1 MKIRVKNKWNDKNK
15 ERTPEE
21 TGSVLSF
28 NFWKIASANVMHM
41 ENEGFQTDTHFQR
54 LDVIAEFT
62 AFLVHV
68 VDRVI
73 SSKDYAAEDRQAL
86 ITALALNLA
95 KTMHDNRRDVSDDK
109 ETDFR
114 NEYINLMNERMSEYS
129 NFTFEE
135 DNQPGFQVRRCV
147 GEHVRDVM
155 GEKDNKWVPDQVIDI
170 EIPDAMKAF
179 KRVTRGMLWIS
190 KHVIASGAWQWR
202 FMVGHKKSRYGFS
215 PVPAFYG
222 VK

>member
-1 MKIRVKNKWNDKNK
+1 MKLRVKNKWNDKSK

-62 AFLVHV
+62 IFLVHV

-73 SSKDYAAEDRQAL
+73 SSKDYTAEARQEL

-114 NEYINLMNERMSEYS
+114 NDYITLMNERMSEYS
-129 NFTFEE
+129 NFTFDEG
-135 DNQPGFQVRRCV
+135 NQPGFQVRRCV

-155 GEKDNKWVPDQVIDI
+155 GEKDNKWIPDQVIDI

-179 KRVTRGMLWIS
+179 KRVTRG
-190 KHVIASGAWQWR
+190 VI
-202 FMVGHKKSRYGFS
+202 
-215 PVPAFYG
+215 
-222 VK
+222 

>member
-1 MKIRVKNKWNDKNK
+1 MKIRVKNKWNDKTK
-15 ERTPEE
+15 ERTPED

-73 SSKDYAAEDRQAL
+73 SSKDFSAEDRQAL

-114 NEYINLMNERMSEYS
+114 NEYISLMNDRMSEYS

-135 DNQPGFQVRRCV
+135 GNQPGFQVRRCV

-155 GEKDNKWVPDQVIDI
+155 GEKDNKWIPDQVIDI

-179 KRVTRGMLWIS
+179 KKVTRG
-190 KHVIASGAWQWR
+190 VI
-202 FMVGHKKSRYGFS
+202 
-215 PVPAFYG
+215 
-222 VK
+222 

>member
-1 MKIRVKNKWNDKNK
+1 MKIRIKNKWNDKDK
-15 ERTPEE
+15 VRTPEE

-41 ENEGFQTDTHFQR
+41 ENEGFQTDTHFMR

-73 SSKDYAAEDRQAL
+73 SSKDYSAEDRHAL

-114 NEYINLMNERMSEYS
+114 NKYITLMNERMSEYS

-135 DNQPGFQVRRCV
+135 DNQPGFQLRRCV
-147 GEHVRDVM
+147 GEHVREVM
-155 GEKDNKWVPDQVIDI
+155 GEKDNKWIPDQVIDI

-179 KRVTRGMLWIS
+179 KRVTRGVL
-190 KHVIASGAWQWR
+190 
-202 FMVGHKKSRYGFS
+202 
-215 PVPAFYG
+215 
-222 VK
+222 

>member
-1 MKIRVKNKWNDKNK
+1 MKIRVKNKWNDKNR

-73 SSKDYAAEDRQAL
+73 SSKQYSAEDRQAL
-86 ITALALNLA
+86 ITGLALNLA

-114 NEYINLMNERMSEYS
+114 SEYISLMNEFPAIQLQVLTLCSASEW
-129 NFTFEE
+129 FTERLTRYPILL
-135 DNQPGFQVRRCV
+135 DSLLSTAARSPLVSYRSQRLS
-147 GEHVRDVM
+147 GE
-155 GEKDNKWVPDQVIDI
+155 
-170 EIPDAMKAF
+170 
-179 KRVTRGMLWIS
+179 S
-190 KHVIASGAWQWR
+190 
-202 FMVGHKKSRYGFS
+202 
-215 PVPAFYG
+215 
-222 VK
+222 

>member
-1 MKIRVKNKWNDKNK
+1 MKIRVKNKWNDKGK
-15 ERTPEE
+15 ERTPVD

-28 NFWKIASANVMHM
+28 NFWKVASANVMHM

-62 AFLVHV
+62 AFFVHV

-73 SSKDYAAEDRQAL
+73 SEKEYSAEDRQAL
-86 ITALALNLA
+86 ITAMALNLA

-109 ETDFR
+109 DTDFR
-114 NEYINLMNERMSEYS
+114 SEYIALMNERMAEYS
-129 NFTFEE
+129 SFNFEE
-135 DNQPGFQVRRCV
+135 GAPGFQMRRCV

-155 GEKDNKWVPDQVIDI
+155 GEKDNKWIPDQVMDI

-179 KRVTRGMLWIS
+179 KRVTRGM
-190 KHVIASGAWQWR
+190 
-202 FMVGHKKSRYGFS
+202 F
-215 PVPAFYG
+215 
-222 VK
+222 

>member
-1 MKIRVKNKWNDKNK
+1 MKLRVKNKWNDKNK

-62 AFLVHV
+62 IFLVHV

-73 SSKDYAAEDRQAL
+73 SAKDFTPEARQEL

-114 NEYINLMNERMSEYS
+114 NDYIALMNERMNEYS
-129 NFTFEE
+129 NFTFDEG
-135 DNQPGFQVRRCV
+135 NQPGFQVRRCV

-155 GEKDNKWVPDQVIDI
+155 GEKDNKWIPDQVIDI

-179 KRVTRGMLWIS
+179 KRVTRG
-190 KHVIASGAWQWR
+190 VI
-202 FMVGHKKSRYGFS
+202 
-215 PVPAFYG
+215 
-222 VK
+222 

>member
-1 MKIRVKNKWNDKNK
+1 MKLEVEMQIRVKNKWNDKSK
-15 ERTPEE
+15 VRTPEE

-73 SSKDYAAEDRQAL
+73 SSKDYSAEDRQAL

-95 KTMHDNRRDVSDDK
+95 KTMHDNRQDVSDDK

-114 NEYINLMNERMSEYS
+114 NEYIALMNERMNEYS

-135 DNQPGFQVRRCV
+135 GNQPGFQVRRCV

-155 GEKDNKWVPDQVIDI
+155 GEKDNKWIPDQVMDI
-170 EIPDAMKAF
+170 EIPDAMKAY
-179 KRVTRGMLWIS
+179 KRVTRGVL
-190 KHVIASGAWQWR
+190 
-202 FMVGHKKSRYGFS
+202 
-215 PVPAFYG
+215 
-222 VK
+222 

>member
-1 MKIRVKNKWNDKNK
+1 MQIRIKNKWNNKGK

-73 SSKDYAAEDRQAL
+73 SSKEYSVENRQAL
-86 ITALALNLA
+86 ITGLALNLA

-109 ETDFR
+109 ETNFR
-114 NEYINLMNERMSEYS
+114 AEYISLMNERMAEYS
-129 NFTFEE
+129 DFTFEE
-135 DNQPGFQVRRCV
+135 GNQPGFQLRRCA
-147 GEHVRDVM
+147 GEHVREVM
-155 GEKDNKWVPDQVIDI
+155 GEKDNKWIPDQVIDI

-179 KRVTRGMLWIS
+179 KRVTRGVL
-190 KHVIASGAWQWR
+190 
-202 FMVGHKKSRYGFS
+202 
-215 PVPAFYG
+215 
-222 VK
+222 

>member
-1 MKIRVKNKWNDKNK
+1 MKIRIKNKWNDKTK
-15 ERTPEE
+15 ERSPEE
-21 TGSVLSF
+21 TGSILSF
-28 NFWKIASANVMHM
+28 NFWKIASANVMHL

-54 LDVIAEFT
+54 LDIIAEFT

-73 SSKDYAAEDRQAL
+73 SDKEYSAEARQAL
-86 ITALALNLA
+86 ITGLALNLA

-114 NEYINLMNERMSEYS
+114 AEYITLMNQRMAEYS

-135 DNQPGFQVRRCV
+135 NSQPGFQVRRCV

-155 GEKDNKWVPDQVIDI
+155 GEKDNKWIPDQVMDI
-170 EIPDAMKAF
+170 EIPEAMKTF
-179 KRVTRGMLWIS
+179 KRVTRGVL
-190 KHVIASGAWQWR
+190 
-202 FMVGHKKSRYGFS
+202 
-215 PVPAFYG
+215 
-222 VK
+222 

>member
-1 MKIRVKNKWNDKNK
+1 MQIRVKNKWNDKNK
-15 ERTPEE
+15 VRTPEE
-21 TGSVLSF
+21 IGSILSF

-62 AFLVHV
+62 AFFVHV
-68 VDRVI
+68 VDRII
-73 SSKDYAAEDRQAL
+73 SAQGSTAEDRQAL

-114 NEYINLMNERMSEYS
+114 ADYIALMNERMAEYS
-129 NFTFEE
+129 NFSFDEN
-135 DNQPGFQVRRCV
+135 NQPGFQLRRCV
-147 GEHVRDVM
+147 GEHVREVM
-155 GEKDNKWVPDQVIDI
+155 GEKDNKWIPDQVIDI

-179 KRVTRGMLWIS
+179 KRVTRG
-190 KHVIASGAWQWR
+190 VI
-202 FMVGHKKSRYGFS
+202 
-215 PVPAFYG
+215 
-222 VK
+222 

>member
-114 NEYINLMNERMSEYS
+114 NEYISLMNERMSEYS

-147 GEHVRDVM
+147 GGHVRDVM

-179 KRVTRGMLWIS
+179 KRVTRGIL
-190 KHVIASGAWQWR
+190 
-202 FMVGHKKSRYGFS
+202 
-215 PVPAFYG
+215 
-222 VK
+222 

>member
-54 LDVIAEFT
+54 LDVIAEIT

-68 VDRVI
+68 VDRMI
-73 SSKDYAAEDRQAL
+73 SSKDYPAEDRQAL

-95 KTMHDNRRDVSDDK
+95 KTMHDNRRDVSGDK

-114 NEYINLMNERMSEYS
+114 SDYINLMNERMSEYS
-129 NFTFEE
+129 NFTFED

-147 GEHVRDVM
+147 GEHVREVM
-155 GEKDNKWVPDQVIDI
+155 GEKDNKWVPDQVIGI
-170 EIPDAMKAF
+170 EITDAMKAF
-179 KRVTRGMLWIS
+179 KRVTRGML
-190 KHVIASGAWQWR
+190 
-202 FMVGHKKSRYGFS
+202 
-215 PVPAFYG
+215 
-222 VK
+222 